1 MKIVDLFAA
10 RSGRFAVAA
19 ALVAIL
25 FAASRV
31 NLLAANVT
39 ASWTYDYGPQPACSP
54 VQTINCLEHFEVED
68 VTDLKKIALIKKVDN
83 PEHAVGKQD
92 NISVTFKYG
101 PPFGQ
106 RTISVIAVARDR
118 TGKRI
123 TSDPFAACA
132 SAAIWPKAKLSLL
145 F

>member
-1 MKIVDLFAA
+1 MKIMDLLAA
-10 RSGRFAVAA
+10 RSGRFVVAA
-19 ALVAIL
+19 TVIAIL

-54 VQTINCLEHFEVED
+54 AQTINCLDHFEVED
-68 VTDLKKIALIKKVDN
+68 VTDPKNIALIKQVSN
-83 PEHAVGKQD
+83 PQHPVGKLD

-106 RTISVIAVARDR
+106 RMISVIAVARDR

-132 SAAIWPKAKLSLL
+132 SAVIWPKAKLSLL